1 MNTPYYDAIN
11 LIERLHRQFL
21 DVLKVELERGG
32 IHDIN
37 NVQSMILYN
46 IGDDEMTVGELT
58 MRGYYLGSNV
68 SYNVKKMVENGYL
81 VQERSIHD
89 KRSVRVHLSDKG
101 KALNDAMDELYKQHE
116 EKLEAAGL
124 TNERLDQLNETLKD
138 IEQFWTTQMGLGVLK
153 VPNSATG

>member
-1 MNTPYYDAIN
+1 MNTPYYEAIN

-101 KALNDAMDELYKQHE
+101 KALNDAMDELYTQHE

-124 TNERLDQLNETLKD
+124 SNERIDQLNETLKD
-138 IEQFWTTQMGLGVLK
+138 VEQFWTTQMGLGVLK